1 MFTTSRGHRRCAAA
15 IAVVLGGVLATSASA
30 AAQSPQ
36 VIRFDGGG
44 FDRAA
49 AVATDRDGN
58 TFIGGSSES
67 PASQNTFTVVK
78 LGPDGSRR
86 FTARYDGSRGG
97 VGGSADAVAVDAAGN
112 VYAAGY
118 ISDGVIFAAN
128 LDILVIKFAPDGKQE
143 WAQRYDGPVRGRDTA
158 RAAVVDGAGNVYV
171 TGSSAGNPSDWV
183 TLKLTP
189 DGRLQ
194 WERRLNG
201 AETFSADEPADMAL
215 LPDGNVVVTGVT
227 QNIGDQITNDG
238 ETIAYDPQGATVW
251 RARFTD
257 TAISHEILSDLD
269 VDAAG
274 RIAVTGT
281 TALNASPELPV
292 PPTPV
297 TLRYDSRGT
306 LLQRV
311 PAGGNA
317 IDVDPTGGFRVVAGS
332 SLMTGEGPL
341 VRAFDPAGNALWQ
354 TRLTLPSGDFMV
366 VPKIAAASTGEVTV
380 AGTVGGFG
388 GGMSD
393 YLTVGL
399 ASDGRE
405 VFRHRFDGP
414 DEPGSPVGDEV
425 AGLAIAAGD
434 VPVVTG
440 TSWNGSAFTG
450 GTASD
455 IVTLRFAAGATPPP
469 SAPAAPSQLSA
480 TAQSRSA
487 VQLRWQDNADNEDGF
502 RIERCAG
509 NTCTT
514 FTQVAVVGRDATGF
528 LDTGLAR
535 NTTYSYRVRGFNAA
549 GASSFSNRA
558 TARTTHS

>member
-1 MFTTSRGHRRCAAA
+1 MRASA
-15 IAVVLGGVLATSASA
+15 IAITLGGVLATSASA

-49 AVATDRDGN
+49 AIATDRDGN
-58 TFIGGSSES
+58 TFIGAASES

-97 VGGSADAVAVDAAGN
+97 VFGSANAVAADAAGN
-112 VYAAGY
+112 VYGAGY
-118 ISDGVIFAAN
+118 VSDGAIFGAN
-128 LDILVIKFAPDGKQE
+128 LDILVVKFAPDGTQV

-201 AETFSADEPADMAL
+201 AGTFSADDPADMAL
-215 LPDGNVVVTGVT
+215 LPDGNVVVTGVM
-227 QNIGDQITNDG
+227 QNSGDQITNDG
-238 ETIAYDPQGATVW
+238 ETIVYDPQGATVW
-251 RARFTD
+251 RARFSD

-274 RIAVTGT
+274 RIAITGT
-281 TALNASPELPV
+281 TALNAAPELQI
-292 PPTPV
+292 PPAPV

-306 LLQRV
+306 LLQRI
-311 PAGGNA
+311 PAGGDA
-317 IDVDPTGGFRVVAGS
+317 IDVDATGGFRVVAGS
-332 SLMTGEGPL
+332 SFMTGEAPL
-341 VRAFDPAGNALWQ
+341 VSAFDAAGTPLWQ
-354 TRLTLPSGDFMV
+354 TRLTLSAGEFLV
-366 VPKIAAASTGEVTV
+366 APKVSAASTGQVTV
-380 AGTVGGFG
+380 AGTARGFG

-399 ASDGRE
+399 APDGRE
-405 VFRHRFDGP
+405 VLRHRFDGP
-414 DEPGSPVGDEV
+414 DELGSAGGDEV

-434 VPVVTG
+434 VAVVTG
-440 TSWNGSAFTG
+440 TSSNGLASSG
-450 GTASD
+450 GTATD
-455 IVTLRFAAGATPPP
+455 IVTLRFAGGATPTPP
-469 SAPAAPSQLSA
+469 TAPSQLSA
-480 TAQSRSA
+480 AVLSRREI
-487 VQLRWQDNADNEDGF
+487 QLRWQDNSGNEDGF
-502 RIERCAG
+502 RIERCVG
-509 NTCTT
+509 STCSA

-528 LDTGLAR
+528 VDSGLAR
-535 NTTYSYRVRGFNAA
+535 NTTYSYRLRAFNAA
-549 GASSFSNRA
+549 GSSSFSNRA
-558 TARTTHS
+558 TARTSRL